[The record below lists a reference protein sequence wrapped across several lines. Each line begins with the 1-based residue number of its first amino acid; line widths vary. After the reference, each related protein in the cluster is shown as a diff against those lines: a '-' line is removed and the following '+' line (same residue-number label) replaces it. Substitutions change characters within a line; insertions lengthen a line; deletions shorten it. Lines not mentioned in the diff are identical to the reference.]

1 MDRFSS
7 EFLLHEE
14 LVLVWMRE
22 DVLGI
27 QTGTSETKLF
37 TLIPYMSSSSILA
50 VPISRGVT
58 GLNYTRLHILSRVRN
73 VMKLHI
79 LMPTPHAHSCD
90 ALCLASAA
98 RK

>member
-27 QTGTSETKLF
+27 QTGPSETKLS
-37 TLIPYMSSSSILA
+37 TLIPYKSSSLILA
-50 VPISRGVT
+50 VPISREVT
-58 GLNYTRLHILSRVRN
+58 GLNYTCLHILSRVN
-73 VMKLHI
+73 KW
-79 LMPTPHAHSCD
+79 
-90 ALCLASAA
+90 AA
-98 RK
+98 PCVCSQR

>member
-27 QTGTSETKLF
+27 QTGPSETKLS
-37 TLIPYMSSSSILA
+37 TLIPFIRSSSILA
-50 VPISRGVT
+50 VPISREVT
-58 GLNYTRLHILSRVRN
+58 GLNYACLHILSRVCEW
-73 VMKLHI
+73 
-79 LMPTPHAHSCD
+79 AASCV
-90 ALCLASAA
+90 CLPV
-98 RK
+98 